1 MKFLL
6 NFETHPGLKIS
17 KFKLRLFQINFS
29 TEIIHNNSHKNHQKM
44 GLHWNTEKQGL
55 QLI

>member
-6 NFETHPGLKIS
+6 NFETHPGLKILNLNLGY
-17 KFKLRLFQINFS
+17 FKLTSQQKSYTTTHIRI
-29 TEIIHNNSHKNHQKM
+29 TKKM